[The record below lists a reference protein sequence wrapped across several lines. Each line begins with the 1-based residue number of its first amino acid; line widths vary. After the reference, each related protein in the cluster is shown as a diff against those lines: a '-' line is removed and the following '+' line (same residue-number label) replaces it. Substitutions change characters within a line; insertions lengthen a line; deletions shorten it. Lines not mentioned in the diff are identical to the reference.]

1 MKSLMTDE
9 NQMSKELYFFVD
21 NISLGAT
28 KNYWQKNFFSWSY
41 TSRQW
46 NISTTPEIH
55 ISMTNSPIVA
65 TVIKKIIRKPS
76 EGRNKCG
83 RNFSNILPLTF
94 IISSTFM
101 LVLHWSIKQMV
112 QIPEEKSTGER
123 FWKLYLLTDEIC

>member
-9 NQMSKELYFFVD
+9 NQMSKELYFFVG

-28 KNYWQKNFFSWSY
+28 KNYWRKIFFGWSY

-46 NISTTPEIH
+46 NTSTTPEIH
-55 ISMTNSPIVA
+55 IYKTNSPIVG

-83 RNFSNILPLTF
+83 RNFSKILPLTF
-94 IISSTFM
+94 IISSTFI
-101 LVLHWSIKQMV
+101 LVLHWSIKQMI
-112 QIPEEKSTGER
+112 QIPEKSTGER